1 MSYPMLGQE
10 FYKEA
15 NKRIRETLKMEE
27 RKYLRAAIV
36 YSLNSSL
43 YS

>member
-1 MSYPMLGQE
+1 
-10 FYKEA
+10 
-15 NKRIRETLKMEE
+15 MEE

-36 YSLNSSL
+36 SSLNSSL